1 MFICRAET
9 YCQHLQHGGL
19 WAVMAGCVW
28 KEREQPRACGAGS
41 RAPQIVARSLGCVLR
56 CRGQP
61 WWCPQSVATPSPWP
75 WCRGLNVIY
84 VLPFGKPLLGVWDK
98 THLQLGHCRTVPCH
112 PSGGLGLPHPPGSLW
127 GVGQQQGFSGHLYKR
142 DQIFLRSGRG
152 KPVKVLFLG
161 KFLFPQQ
168 PDPPGSGFPAPPWN
182 WTETGHSCRGRWC
195 AGGHCSH
202 SSVMQISP
210 GFPTKMPEH
219 ILTKPSVYLRHL

>member
-1 MFICRAET
+1 M
-9 YCQHLQHGGL
+9 
-19 WAVMAGCVW
+19 W

-142 DQIFLRSGRG
+142 PDFPQKWMG
-152 KPVKVLFLG
+152 KTCESPFLG
-161 KFLFPQQ
+161 EVSFSPAAR
-168 PDPPGSGFPAPPWN
+168 PPGQWLSGTAVELDRNRTQLPREMVCGRALQPQLSHANQPWFPNKNAR
-182 WTETGHSCRGRWC
+182 TH
-195 AGGHCSH
+195 
-202 SSVMQISP
+202 
-210 GFPTKMPEH
+210 
-219 ILTKPSVYLRHL
+219 LTKPSVYLRHL